1 MVIDRDDVNKVHH
14 SMFKIMEDIFTGTIK
29 RVMGSEESVVTV
41 ATSGNGGKA
50 NLSNTKGIPELE
62 SKLKVPFQVWHM
74 VLRKLQSLIQY
85 YNNAV

>member
-29 RVMGSEESVVTV
+29 RFMGSEESVVTV

-50 NLSNTKGIPELE
+50 NLSNSKGIGE
-62 SKLKVPFQVWHM
+62 QT
-74 VLRKLQSLIQY
+74 QSTISGLAY
-85 YNNAV
+85 RA